1 MDPSISE
8 QLKRIP
14 QVQKLLE
21 SPAAAALIETYSQQR
36 VVETIRASLDTLRA
50 EILSGDASFSVEALF
65 ERVTQALEASH
76 RPSLRRVINATGVAI
91 HTNLGRS
98 PLAEEAIEA
107 IRVTAWGYSNLE
119 FDLDTGKRG
128 SRHSHVE
135 DLLCSLTG
143 AEAAVTV
150 NNNAAAVMLAVN
162 TLALGSELIVSRG
175 ELVEIGGSFRI
186 PDVISRSGGTLVE
199 VGSTN
204 RTRIAD
210 YETAITEDTRLFLK
224 VHPSNFRMVGFT
236 EETSREELVALGKQR
251 GIPVVEDVGSGA
263 LVDLTRYG
271 LPSEPSVQEV
281 LNSGVDVVTFSGD
294 KLLGGPQAGILVGKH
309 GPIEKMKKNPLM
321 RALRMGKLSLAAL
334 EGTLRLYLHED
345 RLAERLPLL
354 RMLTTDHDA
363 LQDRAQAFRDSAAS
377 LDRVTAEVLDDEG
390 FSGGGSLPGQ
400 AMPTKVVAV
409 AVQGLSPNA
418 LLDALRAS
426 DPPVI
431 ARIFEDR
438 VRLDLRTVRDSEV
451 LDILAALKGIVS

>member
-1 MDPSISE
+1 
-8 QLKRIP
+8 
-14 QVQKLLE
+14 
-21 SPAAAALIETYSQQR
+21 
-36 VVETIRASLDTLRA
+36 
-50 EILSGDASFSVEALF
+50 
-65 ERVTQALEASH
+65 
-76 RPSLRRVINATGVAI
+76 
-91 HTNLGRS
+91 
-98 PLAEEAIEA
+98 
-107 IRVTAWGYSNLE
+107 
-119 FDLDTGKRG
+119 
-128 SRHSHVE
+128 
-135 DLLCSLTG
+135 
-143 AEAAVTV
+143 
-150 NNNAAAVMLAVN
+150 
-162 TLALGSELIVSRG
+162 
-175 ELVEIGGSFRI
+175 
-186 PDVISRSGGTLVE
+186 VISRSGGTLVE

-210 YETAITEDTRLFLK
+210 YEAAITDDTRLILK

-271 LPSEPSVQEV
+271 LPNEPSVQEV

-294 KLLGGPQAGILVGKH
+294 KLLGGPQAGILVGKR

-354 RMLTTDHDA
+354 RMLTTDQNA
-363 LQDRAQAFRDSAAS
+363 LLDRAQAFRDSAAS
-377 LDRVTAEVLDDEG
+377 LDRVTAEVLDGEG

-418 LLDALRAS
+418 LLDAFRAS

-438 VRLDLRTVRDSEV
+438 VHVDLRTVRDSEV
-451 LDILAALKGIVS
+451 LEVLAALQRIVS